1 MDKVIGTFSSP
12 RFSIREGMD
21 NGFTLSSTRRQAPSN
36 SQMGLSLL
44 RFASALPRSFTTRL
58 LGPNSSYP
66 SSHTFSNRCRSDPTN
81 PRANE
86 SLYHYQKLFLRALSQ
101 AASVKSRHPKE
112 NVSGGGSSRRK
123 TRPHKETTSR
133 YRGRGSGRSIPTMS
147 AAVKTRLRMDLEDYR
162 DSSASFGRQFFGDVG
177 PGSGSTSESG
187 SGFGFEPK
195 MTPMEDE
202 DLQGAIEVMEDD
214 SSAGFIMQVEALS
227 DRESSL
233 FFGWRHLNCDF
244 RVLRGIHIRALI
256 DILCNS

>member
-1 MDKVIGTFSSP
+1 MDEVIDTFSSP

-21 NGFTLSSTRRQAPSN
+21 NGLALSSTRRLASSN

-44 RFASALPRSFTTRL
+44 RFASALPHSFTTRL
-58 LGPNSSYP
+58 LGPNSAYP
-66 SSHTFSNRCRSDPTN
+66 SSDTFSSRRHSGTTN

-101 AASVKSRHPKE
+101 AASVKSRHHRKPKE
-112 NVSGGGSSRRK
+112 NVSGGSSSRRK
-123 TRPHKETTSR
+123 TRPYKETTSR

-177 PGSGSTSESG
+177 PGPGSTPTSESG
-187 SGFGFEPK
+187 SGFGFEPR

-202 DLQGAIEVMEDD
+202 DLQGTIEVVEDD

-227 DRESSL
+227 DRFSGAFISE
-233 FFGWRHLNCDF
+233 R
-244 RVLRGIHIRALI
+244 
-256 DILCNS
+256 